1 MEMMNP
7 QEIRIEDYTYNLPP
21 ERIAKYPLEERDHAK
36 MLYYA
41 EGNIESYDF
50 TDLTSL
56 LPSNSVLVMNTTKV
70 IRARL
75 TFFRQTGAR
84 IEVFC
89 LEPYSPSLYE
99 LSLST
104 KHEVIWHCLVGQ
116 SRKWKEEYLYQPLAD
131 GTLLKVSRVDGHCS
145 SGSLIRFE
153 WSNEM
158 TFGELLEHLG
168 ELPIPPYLNR
178 DTEESDLRD
187 YQTVYAREEGSV
199 AAPTAGLHFTEDLL
213 SRLKEKGV
221 EQIPI
226 TLHVG
231 AGTFLPVKSATM
243 GGHEMHTEVI
253 EVRLSSLQSIYNAL
267 LEKRPI
273 VSVGTTSTRTLESLY
288 YMGIQV
294 IESANDP
301 LSVPQWIPYETTT
314 SATTEEAIKALID
327 YLEANGVDRLFG
339 QTQLIIVPGY
349 AYKLVDYLI
358 TNFHQPNST
367 LLLLVAAFIGS
378 DWHKIYDFALRN
390 DYRFLSYGDGSLL
403 KKRQVS
409 SNV

>member
-1 MEMMNP
+1 MEKMNP
-7 QEIRIEDYTYNLPP
+7 QEIRIEDYTYDLPA
-21 ERIAKYPLEERDHAK
+21 ERIAKYPLAERDRAK

-41 EGNIESYDF
+41 DNNIKSYSF
-50 TDLTSL
+50 TDLPSL
-56 LPSNSVLVMNTTKV
+56 VPSNSVLVMNTTKV

-89 LEPYSPSLYE
+89 LEPYAPALYE
-99 LSLST
+99 LSLSA

-116 SRKWKEEYLYQPLAD
+116 SRKWKEEYLCQPLAD
-131 GTLLKVSRVDGHCS
+131 GTLLKVSRVNGNCS
-145 SGSLIRFE
+145 GGNLIRFE
-153 WSNEM
+153 WSNDM

-213 SRLKEKGV
+213 SKLNEKGID
-221 EQIPI
+221 QIPI

-243 GGHEMHTEVI
+243 GEHEMHTEVI
-253 EVRLSSLQSIYNAL
+253 EVRLSSLRSIYDSL
-267 LEKRPI
+267 LAKRPI

-288 YMGIQV
+288 YMGVQV
-294 IESANDP
+294 IENVKDP
-301 LSVPQWIPYETTT
+301 LSVPQWIPYQTT
-314 SATTEEAIKALID
+314 STATTEEAIKALID
-327 YLEANGVDRLFG
+327 YLEEKGVDRLFG

-349 AYKLVDYLI
+349 TYSLVDFLI

-367 LLLLVAAFIGS
+367 LLLLVAAFVGD
-378 DWHKIYDFALRN
+378 DWHKIYDFALKN
-390 DYRFLSYGDGSLL
+390 DFRFLSYGDGSLL
-403 KKRQVS
+403 KKKA
-409 SNV
+409 

>member
-1 MEMMNP
+1 MNMEKMNP
-7 QEIRIEDYTYNLPP
+7 QEIRIEDYTYDLPA
-21 ERIAKYPLEERDHAK
+21 ERIAKYPLAERDRAK

-41 EGNIESYDF
+41 DNNIKSYSF
-50 TDLTSL
+50 TDLPNL
-56 LPSNSVLVMNTTKV
+56 VPSNSVLVMNTTKV

-89 LEPYSPSLYE
+89 LEPYAPALYE
-99 LSLST
+99 LSLSA

-116 SRKWKEEYLYQPLAD
+116 SRKWKEEYLCQLLAD
-131 GTLLKVSRVDGHCS
+131 GTLLKVSRVNGNCS
-145 SGSLIRFE
+145 GGNLIRFE
-153 WSNEM
+153 WSNDM

-213 SRLKEKGV
+213 SKLNEKGID
-221 EQIPI
+221 QIPI

-243 GGHEMHTEVI
+243 GEHEMHTEVI
-253 EVRLSSLQSIYNAL
+253 EVRLSSLRSIYDSL
-267 LEKRPI
+267 LAKRPI

-288 YMGIQV
+288 YMGVQV
-294 IESANDP
+294 IENVKDP
-301 LSVPQWIPYETTT
+301 LSVPQWIPYQTT
-314 SATTEEAIKALID
+314 STATTEEAIKALID
-327 YLEANGVDRLFG
+327 YLEERGVDRLFG

-349 AYKLVDYLI
+349 TYSLVDFLI

-367 LLLLVAAFIGS
+367 LLLLVAAFVGD
-378 DWHKIYDFALRN
+378 DWHKIYDFALKN

-403 KKRQVS
+403 KKKA
-409 SNV
+409 

>member
-1 MEMMNP
+1 MEKMNP
-7 QEIRIEDYTYNLPP
+7 QEIRIEDYTYDLPA
-21 ERIAKYPLEERDHAK
+21 ERIAKYPLAERDRAK

-41 EGNIESYDF
+41 DNNIKSYSF
-50 TDLTSL
+50 TDLPSL
-56 LPSNSVLVMNTTKV
+56 VPSNSVLVMNTTKV

-89 LEPYSPSLYE
+89 LEPYAPALYE
-99 LSLST
+99 LSLSA

-116 SRKWKEEYLYQPLAD
+116 SRKWKEEYLCQLLAD
-131 GTLLKVSRVDGHCS
+131 GTLLKVSRVNGNCS
-145 SGSLIRFE
+145 GGNLIRFE
-153 WSNEM
+153 WSNDM

-199 AAPTAGLHFTEDLL
+199 AAPTAGLHFTEGLL
-213 SRLKEKGV
+213 SKLNEKGID
-221 EQIPI
+221 QIPI

-243 GGHEMHTEVI
+243 GEHEMHTEVI
-253 EVRLSSLQSIYNAL
+253 EVRLSSLRSIYDSL
-267 LEKRPI
+267 LAKRPI

-288 YMGIQV
+288 YMGVQV
-294 IESANDP
+294 IDNVSDP
-301 LSVPQWIPYETTT
+301 LSVPQWIPYQTT
-314 SATTEEAIKALID
+314 STATTEEAIKALID
-327 YLEANGVDRLFG
+327 YLKEKGVDRLFG

-349 AYKLVDYLI
+349 TYRLVDFLI

-367 LLLLVAAFIGS
+367 LLLLVAAFVGD
-378 DWHKIYDFALRN
+378 DWHKIYDFALKN

-403 KKRQVS
+403 KKKA
-409 SNV
+409 

>member
-1 MEMMNP
+1 MNMEKMNP
-7 QEIRIEDYTYNLPP
+7 QEIRIEDYTYDLPA
-21 ERIAKYPLEERDHAK
+21 ERIAKYPLAERDRAK

-41 EGNIESYDF
+41 DNNIKSYSF
-50 TDLTSL
+50 TDLPSL
-56 LPSNSVLVMNTTKV
+56 VPSNSVLVMNTTKV

-89 LEPYSPSLYE
+89 LEPYAPALYE
-99 LSLST
+99 LSLSA

-116 SRKWKEEYLYQPLAD
+116 SRKWKEEYLCQLLAD
-131 GTLLKVSRVDGHCS
+131 GTLLKVSRVNGNCS
-145 SGSLIRFE
+145 GGNLIRFE
-153 WSNEM
+153 WSNDM

-199 AAPTAGLHFTEDLL
+199 AAPTAGLHFTEGLL
-213 SRLKEKGV
+213 SKLNEKGID
-221 EQIPI
+221 QIPI

-243 GGHEMHTEVI
+243 GEHEMHTEVI
-253 EVRLSSLQSIYNAL
+253 EVRLSSLRSIYDSL
-267 LEKRPI
+267 LAKRPI

-288 YMGIQV
+288 YMGVQV
-294 IESANDP
+294 IDNVSDP
-301 LSVPQWIPYETTT
+301 LSVPQWIPYQTT
-314 SATTEEAIKALID
+314 STATTEEAIKALID
-327 YLEANGVDRLFG
+327 YLKEKGVDRLFG

-349 AYKLVDYLI
+349 TYRLVDFLI

-367 LLLLVAAFIGS
+367 LLLLVAAFVGD
-378 DWHKIYDFALRN
+378 DWHKIYDFALKN

-403 KKRQVS
+403 KKKA
-409 SNV
+409 

>member
-1 MEMMNP
+1 MNMEKMNP
-7 QEIRIEDYTYNLPP
+7 QEIRIEDYTYDLPA
-21 ERIAKYPLEERDHAK
+21 ERIAKYPLAERDRAK

-41 EGNIESYDF
+41 DNNIKSYSF
-50 TDLTSL
+50 TDLPNL
-56 LPSNSVLVMNTTKV
+56 VPSNSVLVMNTTKV

-89 LEPYSPSLYE
+89 LEPYAPALYE
-99 LSLST
+99 LSLSA

-116 SRKWKEEYLYQPLAD
+116 SRKWKEEYLCQLLAD
-131 GTLLKVSRVDGHCS
+131 GTLLKVSRVNGNCS
-145 SGSLIRFE
+145 GGNLIRFE
-153 WSNEM
+153 WSNDM

-187 YQTVYAREEGSV
+187 YQTVYAREAGSV

-213 SRLKEKGV
+213 SKLNEKGID
-221 EQIPI
+221 QIPI

-243 GGHEMHTEVI
+243 GEHEMHTEVI
-253 EVRLSSLQSIYNAL
+253 EVRLSSLRSIYDSL
-267 LEKRPI
+267 LAKRPI

-288 YMGIQV
+288 YMGVQV
-294 IESANDP
+294 IENVKDP
-301 LSVPQWIPYETTT
+301 LSVPQWIPYQTT
-314 SATTEEAIKALID
+314 STATTEEAIKALID
-327 YLEANGVDRLFG
+327 YLEERGVDRLFG

-349 AYKLVDYLI
+349 TYSLVDFLI

-367 LLLLVAAFIGS
+367 LLLLVAAFVGD
-378 DWHKIYDFALRN
+378 DWHKIYDFALKN

-403 KKRQVS
+403 KKKA
-409 SNV
+409 

>member
-1 MEMMNP
+1 MNMEKMNP
-7 QEIRIEDYTYNLPP
+7 QEIRIEDYTYDLPA
-21 ERIAKYPLEERDHAK
+21 ERIAKYPLAERDRAK

-41 EGNIESYDF
+41 DNNIKSYSF
-50 TDLTSL
+50 TDLPSL
-56 LPSNSVLVMNTTKV
+56 VPSNSVLVMNTTKV

-89 LEPYSPSLYE
+89 LEPYAPALYE
-99 LSLST
+99 LSLSA

-116 SRKWKEEYLYQPLAD
+116 SRKWKEEYLCQLLAD
-131 GTLLKVSRVDGHCS
+131 GTLLKVSRVNGNCS
-145 SGSLIRFE
+145 GGNLIRFE
-153 WSNEM
+153 WSNDM

-199 AAPTAGLHFTEDLL
+199 AAPTAGLHFTEGLL
-213 SRLKEKGV
+213 SKLNEKGID
-221 EQIPI
+221 QIPT

-243 GGHEMHTEVI
+243 GEHEMHTEVI
-253 EVRLSSLQSIYNAL
+253 EVRLSSLRSIYDSL
-267 LEKRPI
+267 LAKRPI

-294 IESANDP
+294 IENVKDP
-301 LSVPQWIPYETTT
+301 LSVPQWIPYQTT
-314 SATTEEAIKALID
+314 STATTEEAIKALID
-327 YLEANGVDRLFG
+327 YLEERGVDRLFG

-349 AYKLVDYLI
+349 TYSLVDFLI

-367 LLLLVAAFIGS
+367 LLLLVAAFVGD
-378 DWHKIYDFALRN
+378 DWHKIYDFALKN

-403 KKRQVS
+403 KKKA
-409 SNV
+409 

>member
-1 MEMMNP
+1 MNMEKMNP
-7 QEIRIEDYTYNLPP
+7 QEIRIEDYTYDLPA
-21 ERIAKYPLEERDHAK
+21 ERIAKYPLAERDRAK

-41 EGNIESYDF
+41 DSNIKSYSF
-50 TDLTSL
+50 TDLPSL
-56 LPSNSVLVMNTTKV
+56 VPSNSVLVMNTTKV

-89 LEPYSPSLYE
+89 LEPYAPALYE
-99 LSLST
+99 LSLSA

-116 SRKWKEEYLYQPLAD
+116 SRKWKEEYLCQLLAD
-131 GTLLKVSRVDGHCS
+131 GTLLKVSRVNGNCS
-145 SGSLIRFE
+145 GDNLIRFE
-153 WSNEM
+153 WSNDM

-199 AAPTAGLHFTEDLL
+199 AAPTAGLHFTKDLL
-213 SRLKEKGV
+213 SKLNEKGID
-221 EQIPI
+221 QIPI

-243 GGHEMHTEVI
+243 GEHEMHTEVI
-253 EVRLSSLQSIYNAL
+253 EVRLSSLRSIYDSL
-267 LEKRPI
+267 LAKRPI

-288 YMGIQV
+288 YMGVQV
-294 IESANDP
+294 IENVKDP
-301 LSVPQWIPYETTT
+301 LSVPQWIPYQTT
-314 SATTEEAIKALID
+314 STATTEEAIKALID
-327 YLEANGVDRLFG
+327 YLEEKGVDRLFG

-349 AYKLVDYLI
+349 TYSLVDFLI

-367 LLLLVAAFIGS
+367 LLLLVAAFVGD
-378 DWHKIYDFALRN
+378 DWHKIYDFALKN

-403 KKRQVS
+403 KKKA
-409 SNV
+409 

>member
-1 MEMMNP
+1 MNMEKMNP
-7 QEIRIEDYTYNLPP
+7 QEIRIEDYTYDLPA
-21 ERIAKYPLEERDHAK
+21 ERIAKYPLAERDRAK

-41 EGNIESYDF
+41 DSNIKSYSF
-50 TDLTSL
+50 TDLPSL
-56 LPSNSVLVMNTTKV
+56 VPSNSVLVMNTTKV

-89 LEPYSPSLYE
+89 LEPYAPALYE
-99 LSLST
+99 LSLSA

-116 SRKWKEEYLYQPLAD
+116 SRKWKEEYLCQLLAD
-131 GTLLKVSRVDGHCS
+131 GTLLKVSRVNGNCS
-145 SGSLIRFE
+145 GGNLIRFE
-153 WSNEM
+153 WSNDM
-158 TFGELLEHLG
+158 TFGELLEHLC

-213 SRLKEKGV
+213 SKLNEKGID
-221 EQIPI
+221 QIPI

-243 GGHEMHTEVI
+243 GEHEMHTEVI
-253 EVRLSSLQSIYNAL
+253 EVRLSSLRSIYDSL
-267 LEKRPI
+267 LAKRPI

-288 YMGIQV
+288 YMGVQV
-294 IESANDP
+294 IENVKDP
-301 LSVPQWIPYETTT
+301 LSVPQWIPYQTT
-314 SATTEEAIKALID
+314 STATTEEAIKALID
-327 YLEANGVDRLFG
+327 YLEEKGVDRLFG

-349 AYKLVDYLI
+349 TYSLVDFLI

-367 LLLLVAAFIGS
+367 LLLLVAAFVGD
-378 DWHKIYDFALRN
+378 DWHKIYDFALKN

-403 KKRQVS
+403 KKKA
-409 SNV
+409 

>member
-1 MEMMNP
+1 MNMEKMNP
-7 QEIRIEDYTYNLPP
+7 QEIRIEDYTYDLPA
-21 ERIAKYPLEERDHAK
+21 ERIAKYPLAERDRAK

-41 EGNIESYDF
+41 DSNIKSYSF
-50 TDLTSL
+50 TDLPSL
-56 LPSNSVLVMNTTKV
+56 VPSNSVLVMNTTKV

-89 LEPYSPSLYE
+89 LEPYAPALYE
-99 LSLST
+99 LSLSA

-116 SRKWKEEYLYQPLAD
+116 SRKWKEEYLCQRLAD
-131 GTLLKVSRVDGHCS
+131 GTLLKVSRVNGNCS
-145 SGSLIRFE
+145 GGNLIRFE
-153 WSNEM
+153 WSNDM

-213 SRLKEKGV
+213 SKLNEKGID
-221 EQIPI
+221 QIPI

-243 GGHEMHTEVI
+243 GEHEMHTEVI
-253 EVRLSSLQSIYNAL
+253 EVRLSSLSSIYDSL
-267 LEKRPI
+267 ITKRPI

-288 YMGIQV
+288 YMGVQV
-294 IESANDP
+294 IDNVSDP
-301 LSVPQWIPYETTT
+301 LSVPQWIPYQTT
-314 SATTEEAIKALID
+314 STATTEEAIKALID
-327 YLEANGVDRLFG
+327 YLKEKGVDRLFG

-349 AYKLVDYLI
+349 TYRLVDFLI

-367 LLLLVAAFIGS
+367 LLLLVAAFVGD
-378 DWHKIYDFALRN
+378 DWHKIYDFALKN

-403 KKRQVS
+403 KKKA
-409 SNV
+409 

>member
-1 MEMMNP
+1 MNP
-7 QEIRIEDYTYNLPP
+7 QEIRIEDYTYDLPA
-21 ERIAKYPLEERDHAK
+21 ERIAKYPLAERDRAK

-41 EGNIESYDF
+41 DNNIKSYSF
-50 TDLTSL
+50 TDLPSL
-56 LPSNSVLVMNTTKV
+56 VPSNSVLVMNTTKV

-89 LEPYSPSLYE
+89 LEPYAPALYE
-99 LSLST
+99 LSLSA

-116 SRKWKEEYLYQPLAD
+116 SRKWKEEYLCQLLAD
-131 GTLLKVSRVDGHCS
+131 GTLLKVSRVNGNCS
-145 SGSLIRFE
+145 GGNLIRFE
-153 WSNEM
+153 WSNDM

-199 AAPTAGLHFTEDLL
+199 AAPTAGLHFTEGLL
-213 SRLKEKGV
+213 SKLNEKGID
-221 EQIPI
+221 QIPI

-243 GGHEMHTEVI
+243 GEHEMHTEVI
-253 EVRLSSLQSIYNAL
+253 EVRLSSLRSIYDSL
-267 LEKRPI
+267 LAKRPI

-288 YMGIQV
+288 YMGVQV
-294 IESANDP
+294 IENVKDP
-301 LSVPQWIPYETTT
+301 LSVPQWIPYQTT
-314 SATTEEAIKALID
+314 STATTEEAIKALID
-327 YLEANGVDRLFG
+327 YLKEKGVDRLFG

-349 AYKLVDYLI
+349 TYRLVDFLI

-367 LLLLVAAFIGS
+367 LLLLVAAFVGD
-378 DWHKIYDFALRN
+378 DWHKIYDFALKN

-403 KKRQVS
+403 KKKA
-409 SNV
+409 

>member
-1 MEMMNP
+1 MNMEKMNP
-7 QEIRIEDYTYNLPP
+7 QEIRIEDYTYDLPA
-21 ERIAKYPLEERDHAK
+21 ERIAKYPLAERDRAK

-41 EGNIESYDF
+41 DNNIKSYSF
-50 TDLTSL
+50 TDLPSL
-56 LPSNSVLVMNTTKV
+56 VPSNSVLVMNTTKV

-89 LEPYSPSLYE
+89 LEPYAPALYE
-99 LSLST
+99 LSLSA

-116 SRKWKEEYLYQPLAD
+116 SRKWKEEYLCQLLAD
-131 GTLLKVSRVDGHCS
+131 GTLLKVSRVNGNCS
-145 SGSLIRFE
+145 GDNLIRFE
-153 WSNEM
+153 WSNDM

-213 SRLKEKGV
+213 SKLNEKGID
-221 EQIPI
+221 QIPI

-243 GGHEMHTEVI
+243 GEHEMHTEVI
-253 EVRLSSLQSIYNAL
+253 EVRLSSLRSIYDSL
-267 LEKRPI
+267 LAKRPI

-288 YMGIQV
+288 YMGVQV
-294 IESANDP
+294 IENVKDP
-301 LSVPQWIPYETTT
+301 LSVPQWIPYQTT
-314 SATTEEAIKALID
+314 STATTEEAIKALID
-327 YLEANGVDRLFG
+327 YLEEKGVDRLFG

-349 AYKLVDYLI
+349 TYSLVDFLI

-367 LLLLVAAFIGS
+367 LLLLVAAFVGD
-378 DWHKIYDFALRN
+378 DWHKIYDFALKN

-403 KKRQVS
+403 KKKA
-409 SNV
+409 

>member
-1 MEMMNP
+1 M
-7 QEIRIEDYTYNLPP
+7 
-21 ERIAKYPLEERDHAK
+21 K
-36 MLYYA
+36 
-41 EGNIESYDF
+41 SYSF
-50 TDLTSL
+50 TDLPSL
-56 LPSNSVLVMNTTKV
+56 VPSNSVLVMNTTKV

-89 LEPYSPSLYE
+89 LEPYAPALYE
-99 LSLST
+99 LSLSA

-116 SRKWKEEYLYQPLAD
+116 SRKWKEEYLCQLLAD
-131 GTLLKVSRVDGHCS
+131 GTLLKVSRVNGNCS
-145 SGSLIRFE
+145 GGNLIRFE
-153 WSNEM
+153 WSNDM

-199 AAPTAGLHFTEDLL
+199 AAPTAGLHFTEGLL
-213 SRLKEKGV
+213 SKLNEKGID
-221 EQIPI
+221 QIPI

-243 GGHEMHTEVI
+243 GEHEMHTEVI
-253 EVRLSSLQSIYNAL
+253 EVRLSSLRSIYDSL
-267 LEKRPI
+267 LAKRPI

-288 YMGIQV
+288 YMGVQV
-294 IESANDP
+294 IENVKDP
-301 LSVPQWIPYETTT
+301 LSVPQWIPYQTT
-314 SATTEEAIKALID
+314 STATTEEAIKALID
-327 YLEANGVDRLFG
+327 YLKEKGVDRLFG

-349 AYKLVDYLI
+349 TYRLVDFLI

-367 LLLLVAAFIGS
+367 LLLLVAAFVGD
-378 DWHKIYDFALRN
+378 DWHKIYDFALKN

-403 KKRQVS
+403 KKKA
-409 SNV
+409 

>member
-1 MEMMNP
+1 MNMEKMNP
-7 QEIRIEDYTYNLPP
+7 QEIRIEDYTYDLPA
-21 ERIAKYPLEERDHAK
+21 ERIAKYPLAERDRAK

-41 EGNIESYDF
+41 DSNIKSYSF
-50 TDLTSL
+50 TDLPSL
-56 LPSNSVLVMNTTKV
+56 VPSNSVLVMNTTKV

-89 LEPYSPSLYE
+89 LEPYAPALYE
-99 LSLST
+99 LSLSA

-116 SRKWKEEYLYQPLAD
+116 SRKWKEEYLCQLLAD
-131 GTLLKVSRVDGHCS
+131 GTLLKVSRVNGNCS
-145 SGSLIRFE
+145 GGNLIRFE
-153 WSNEM
+153 WSNDM

-213 SRLKEKGV
+213 SKLNEKGID
-221 EQIPI
+221 QIPI

-243 GGHEMHTEVI
+243 GEHEMHTEVI
-253 EVRLSSLQSIYNAL
+253 EVRLSSLRSIYDSL
-267 LEKRPI
+267 LAKRPI

-288 YMGIQV
+288 YMGVQV
-294 IESANDP
+294 IENVKDP
-301 LSVPQWIPYETTT
+301 LSVPQWIPYQTT
-314 SATTEEAIKALID
+314 STATTEEAIKALID
-327 YLEANGVDRLFG
+327 YLEEKGVDRLFG

-349 AYKLVDYLI
+349 TYSLVDFLI

-367 LLLLVAAFIGS
+367 LLLLVAAFVGD
-378 DWHKIYDFALRN
+378 DWHKIYDFALKN

-403 KKRQVS
+403 KKKA
-409 SNV
+409 

>member
-1 MEMMNP
+1 MEKMNP
-7 QEIRIEDYTYNLPP
+7 QEIRIEDYTYDLPA
-21 ERIAKYPLEERDHAK
+21 ERIAKYPLAERDGAK

-41 EGNIESYDF
+41 DNNIKSYSF
-50 TDLTSL
+50 TDLPNL
-56 LPSNSVLVMNTTKV
+56 VPSNSVLVMNTTKV

-89 LEPYSPSLYE
+89 LEPYAPALYE
-99 LSLST
+99 LSLSA

-116 SRKWKEEYLYQPLAD
+116 SRKWKEEYLCQLLAD
-131 GTLLKVSRVDGHCS
+131 GTLLKVSRVNGNCS
-145 SGSLIRFE
+145 GGNLIRFE
-153 WSNEM
+153 WSNDM

-187 YQTVYAREEGSV
+187 YQTVYAREAGSV

-213 SRLKEKGV
+213 SKLNEKGID
-221 EQIPI
+221 QIPI

-243 GGHEMHTEVI
+243 GEHEMHTEVI
-253 EVRLSSLQSIYNAL
+253 EVRLSSLRSIYDSL
-267 LEKRPI
+267 LAKRPI

-288 YMGIQV
+288 YMGVQV
-294 IESANDP
+294 IENVKDP
-301 LSVPQWIPYETTT
+301 LSVPQWIPYQTT
-314 SATTEEAIKALID
+314 STATTEEAIKALID
-327 YLEANGVDRLFG
+327 YLEEKGVDRLFG

-349 AYKLVDYLI
+349 TYSLVDFLI

-367 LLLLVAAFIGS
+367 LLLLVAAFVGD
-378 DWHKIYDFALRN
+378 DWHKIYEFALKN

-403 KKRQVS
+403 KKKA
-409 SNV
+409 

>member
-1 MEMMNP
+1 MEKMNP
-7 QEIRIEDYTYNLPP
+7 QEIRIEDYTYDLPA
-21 ERIAKYPLEERDHAK
+21 ERIAKYPLAERDRAK

-41 EGNIESYDF
+41 DSNIKSYSF
-50 TDLTSL
+50 TDLPSL
-56 LPSNSVLVMNTTKV
+56 VPSNSVLVMNTTKV

-89 LEPYSPSLYE
+89 LEPYAPALYE
-99 LSLST
+99 LSLSA

-116 SRKWKEEYLYQPLAD
+116 SRKWKEEYLCQLLAD
-131 GTLLKVSRVDGHCS
+131 GTLLKVSRVNGNCS
-145 SGSLIRFE
+145 GDNLIRFE
-153 WSNEM
+153 WSNDM

-213 SRLKEKGV
+213 SKLNEKGID
-221 EQIPI
+221 QIPI

-243 GGHEMHTEVI
+243 GEHEMHTEVI
-253 EVRLSSLQSIYNAL
+253 EVRLSSLRSIHDSL
-267 LEKRPI
+267 LAKRPI

-288 YMGIQV
+288 YMGVQV
-294 IESANDP
+294 IENVKDP
-301 LSVPQWIPYETTT
+301 LSVPQWIPYQTT
-314 SATTEEAIKALID
+314 STATTEEAIKALID
-327 YLEANGVDRLFG
+327 YLEEKGVDRLFG

-349 AYKLVDYLI
+349 TYSLVDFLI

-367 LLLLVAAFIGS
+367 LLLLVAAFVGD
-378 DWHKIYDFALRN
+378 DWHKIYEFALKN

-403 KKRQVS
+403 KKKA
-409 SNV
+409 